1 MTIRRISEDYI
12 KIEGDDSV
20 EFTRLFWPENES
32 VRLYNSDD
40 MDIVHQLYKA
50 SALFIIDRA
59 GKEKHE
65 ME

>member
-1 MTIRRISEDYI
+1 MTIRRINEDHI

-20 EFTRLFWPENES
+20 EFTELFWPENES
-32 VRLYNSDD
+32 IHLYKSDD
-40 MDIVHQLYKA
+40 VDIVHQLYKA
-50 SALFIIDRA
+50 SALFIIDKA